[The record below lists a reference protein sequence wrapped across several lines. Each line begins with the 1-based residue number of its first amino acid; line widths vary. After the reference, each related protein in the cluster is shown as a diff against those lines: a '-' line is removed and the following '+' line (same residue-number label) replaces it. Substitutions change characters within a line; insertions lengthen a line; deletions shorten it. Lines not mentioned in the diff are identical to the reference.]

1 MDNLSTVSDF
11 WLEDGHLQSYVQH
24 DDDNSVFRIASSE
37 VGSHQTQLFTFDLI
51 QLACFRKAISNFV
64 YILTKKSIPVR
75 FNQIGVNAA
84 KNGEEILLSTQ
95 LKKKK
100 DFDFSVGLSLHE
112 GAHIVNSDFSILR
125 NLSSQIPRSLFD
137 LGESKGISK
146 EETEGNLF
154 YIFNVV
160 EDFYVDD
167 WVYRTTPG
175 YRGYCK
181 ELHDKID
188 GDEKIIVAL
197 KSDLFRL
204 PTVKSYEF
212 RITFINHISS
222 DFSALPKLTEI
233 YRLID
238 PPSIHRLTTT
248 LDRLSVAKQI
258 LEIVYENIFP
268 CQNSSTNDVSNTIRK
283 IQSKLDKN
291 TKYSDDFFDDE
302 SSEKVDSNSNTDQKV
317 LSQNCIGE
325 DSGISKTKIKEIKS
339 SVEKVKSYIKGDS
352 DYLKVGLTPDQQS
365 LLDVIE
371 KSGVTISSSSVETE
385 NSPEMLKVDCILV
398 KNLTEGLI
406 QSDMFPLKLCNENSF
421 SKKSLVGGKNAV
433 SEEFVVEG
441 IRLGTLLGRKI
452 RIRKEINTLKFTRR
466 KSGKIDKRLLS
477 DVGWGSENI
486 FFVTQI
492 DKYRPIEFHISVD
505 ASSSMKDGKKW
516 GATMVLVVAL
526 AKAASMINNLH
537 VSISFRGSCSVSGMN
552 HLPYIVLAYDSKL
565 DKFSKIRQ
573 LFPYLYPNGGTPE
586 GLCFEPIV
594 KNFVNRKSGE
604 SNYYFCNVSDGEPCF
619 YVKRGD
625 ETVSY
630 NLKTGGKHT
639 KTQVDKLRSSGY
651 KILSYFVGNESPRE
665 DLMDTFRKMYGKDS
679 KFIDVGDIMQI
690 SNTLNR
696 LFLDKT

>member
-11 WLEDGHLQSYVQH
+11 WLEDDHLQSYVQH
-24 DDDNSVFRIASSE
+24 DDDNSVFGIASSE

-51 QLACFRKAISNFV
+51 QLSCFRKAISNFV

-84 KNGEEILLSTQ
+84 KNGEEIFLSTQ

-112 GAHIVNSDFSILR
+112 GTHIVNSDFSILR

-233 YRLID
+233 YHLID